1 MERIRIGLIGAG
13 TVGSG
18 VIEFLKNESNMYL
31 EKFGIELILTSV
43 STRTPE
49 KIKI

>member
-18 VIEFLKNESNMYL
+18 VIEILKKKVSHIAKSL
-31 EKFGIELILTSV
+31 E
-43 STRTPE
+43 
-49 KIKI
+49 